1 MTTTESAHS
10 IPAARRTRSLV
21 ARVTIA
27 VTILVAA
34 FSAALLNS
42 ILVHQRMLGRVDELN
57 QQILP
62 VARDLDETA
71 QLCAELLQLVARED
85 PDADA
90 QSQVRDLVRALPVT
104 SSIED
109 RLRSTSQ
116 RISSFDSIEPTTA
129 SATWTNVNAA
139 VDSLLAEH
147 RLNRN
152 KIRDQVLSLERNQ
165 ASPSHDPRRLLA
177 EITAFEKRVRDLGD
191 LVGTIAADTSQ
202 EIVDAQQNA
211 LLRSVALSLLALLVA
226 IATAVIVRAS
236 LRPLADLSTAAVR
249 LRQDMPTGKLAG
261 TDRDDEVGHLAR
273 QFEAMALAVR
283 DRDQELRD
291 KNQALESA
299 LHALMEAQQARMTAE
314 RMAAVGELTSRI
326 THELRNPLSSIGLN
340 IEMLQEELQDA
351 DAPDDALQ
359 MVDTIDQ
366 SVQRLMRLTDEF
378 LQMAAGV
385 ANFTMTDI
393 AAVVSSTAELLRS
406 ECERAGVELVVDA
419 EPAFTFGH
427 ADQLQQVIINLV
439 QNAMQSIQ
447 AAGKEGRISVRL
459 VDADTEVV
467 LTVDDTGPGI
477 QVSPPS
483 RVFEAFVTGR
493 AGGTGL
499 GLSICQ
505 DIISAHR
512 GQLIA
517 HAHGPAGGARFE
529 IRLPA
534 PEV

>member
-1 MTTTESAHS
+1 
-10 IPAARRTRSLV
+10 
-21 ARVTIA
+21 VTIA

-34 FSAALLNS
+34 FSAALVNS
-42 ILVHQRMLGRVDELN
+42 ILVHQRMLGRVAELN

-62 VARDLDETA
+62 VARDLDETS

-85 PDADA
+85 AVARP
-90 QSQVRDLVRALPVT
+90 QEQVRDLVRALPVAAA
-104 SSIED
+104 IED
-109 RLRSTSQ
+109 RLRATAR
-116 RISSFDSIEPTTA
+116 RIENFQTDERPDVSS
-129 SATWTNVNAA
+129 TWTNVNAA
-139 VDSLLAEH
+139 VESLLVEH
-147 RLNRN
+147 RQIRN
-152 KIRDQVLSLERNQ
+152 SIRDQVLSLEGAQ
-165 ASPSHDPRRLLA
+165 ATPAQDPRRLLSSL
-177 EITAFEKRVRDLGD
+177 TAFKKRVRDLGD
-191 LVGTIAADTSQ
+191 LVETFAADNSQ

-211 LLRSVALSLLALLVA
+211 LLRSVALSLVALLVA

-236 LRPLADLSTAAVR
+236 LRPLAALSTAAFR
-249 LRQDMPTGKLAG
+249 LSQDMPAGDLSG
-261 TDRDDEVGHLAR
+261 TDRDDEVGRLAR
-273 QFEAMALAVR
+273 QFEAMAKAVR

-340 IEMLQEELQDA
+340 IEMLQEELQDV
-351 DAPDDALQ
+351 DAPEDAVQ
-359 MVDTIDQ
+359 MVQTIDQ

-393 AAVVSSTAELLRS
+393 ARVVSDTADLLRS
-406 ECERAGVELVVDA
+406 ECERSGVELIVDA

-427 ADQLQQVIINLV
+427 ADQLQQVVINLI
-439 QNAMQSIQ
+439 QNATQSIRGAG
-447 AAGKEGRISVRL
+447 AAGIVEVR
-459 VDADTEVV
+459 VIDADTEVV
-467 LTVDDTGPGI
+467 LTVDDSGPGI
-477 QVSPPS
+477 QVDPAS
-483 RVFEAFVTGR
+483 RVFDAFVTGR
-493 AGGTGL
+493 PGGTGL
-499 GLSICQ
+499 GLSICR

-517 HAHGPAGGARFE
+517 HANGPLGGARFE

>member
-1 MTTTESAHS
+1 MTTIESAHS
-10 IPAARRTRSLV
+10 IPTTRRTRSLV

-34 FSAALLNS
+34 FSAALANS
-42 ILVHQRMLGRVDELN
+42 ILVHQRMLGRVAELN

-62 VARDLDETA
+62 VVRDLDETA
-71 QLCAELLQLVARED
+71 QLCAELLQLVAREESEA
-85 PDADA
+85 PT

-104 SSIED
+104 SAIED
-109 RLRSTSQ
+109 RLRSTSE
-116 RISSFDSIEPTTA
+116 RIASFDSSDDATWA
-129 SATWTNVNAA
+129 ATWTNVNAA
-139 VDSLLAEH
+139 VESLQAEH
-147 RLNRN
+147 RINRN
-152 KIRDQVLSLERNQ
+152 NIRDQVLSLERNRSVP
-165 ASPSHDPRRLLA
+165 AHDPRRLLA
-177 EITAFEKRVRDLGD
+177 SLTAFEKRVRDLGD
-191 LVGTIAADTSQ
+191 LVGAIAAETSQ
-202 EIVDAQQNA
+202 EVVDAQQNA

-226 IATAVIVRAS
+226 IATAAIVRAS
-236 LRPLADLSTAAVR
+236 LRPLADLATAAFR

-261 TDRDDEVGHLAR
+261 THRDDEVGHLAR

-299 LHALMEAQQARMTAE
+299 LHALMEAQHARMTAE

-340 IEMLQEELQDA
+340 IEMLQEELSDA
-351 DAPDDALQ
+351 RAPDDAMQ

-393 AAVVSSTAELLRS
+393 ASIVSSTGDLLRS
-406 ECERAGVELVVDA
+406 ECERADVQLHVDA

-447 AAGKEGRISVRL
+447 ATGKPGRIDVQL
-459 VDADTEVV
+459 LDQDTDVV
-467 LTVDDTGPGI
+467 LTIDDTGPGI

-483 RVFEAFVTGR
+483 RVFEAFFTSR
-493 AGGTGL
+493 IGGTGL

-517 HAHGPAGGARFE
+517 HAHGPSGGARFE
-529 IRLPA
+529 VRLPA